1 MNLHLRKKIEY
12 LREQMIQTG
21 LQQGLTSSNT
31 IKLSQ
36 ELDKLLNVYTK
47 NKKTG

>member
-1 MNLHLRKKIEY
+1 
-12 LREQMIQTG
+12 MIQTG